1 MLALTERMGR
11 YQKQLVKALPK
22 MVKAAS
28 SKALQDAFK
37 AHLKETEGHV
47 AVLYTKGGDYSA
59 ILKIDNPVTQYC
71 ADIEAYYE
79 FSNLLTSVVRT
90 LGEGY
95 ALHKQ
100 DVFTRKGFEGEESD
114 NREYL
119 SESYFNYFEG
129 RQRNF
134 CNIDPDVIWESLYL
148 ELRQPVVT
156 DFREISVKL
165 KFPKFRN
172 SLKPKM
178 CC

>member
-1 MLALTERMGR
+1 MTIYVILFITALLIGIVVSMSVFGNSNKKNKLFKELYFSIEETER
-11 YQKQLVKALPK
+11 
-22 MVKAAS
+22 
-28 SKALQDAFK
+28 
-37 AHLKETEGHV
+37 HV
-47 AVLYTKGGDYSA
+47 GILYTKGGDYSA

-129 RQRNF
+129 RPYTECQTY
-134 CNIDPDVIWESLYL
+134 ITIVQE
-148 ELRQPVVT
+148 
-156 DFREISVKL
+156 VKKGRFNQYDEKNGETFL
-165 KFPKFRN
+165 SSFVR
-172 SLKPKM
+172 
-178 CC
+178 